1 MKSAGKRRSAAA
13 VLTAAA
19 LAAASPALGGPVRVT
34 LVNGTTGEPGRADLL
49 TLYRLGQGMEPVASL
64 EDAGASAVLEAPAE
78 AAPENFPRPYLLQA
92 TYAGVN
98 YNQPVRLDADGSAEA
113 ALTVYDPFDRW
124 EDGGIALT
132 TWRALYRRLP
142 RAAGAAADT
151 LRADHIFVIENRTAP
166 PRTFASDGETLRFRL
181 PGEDALVG
189 IPSVSATGASG
200 MPVPQSPFPVET
212 AAAAGNDYAVRTAF
226 KPGETEI
233 VLSYEVE
240 YPGERHEASLV
251 APRDS
256 PEVLLLAAP
265 ADMTLALPDDASG
278 PAAAGWEFPGP
289 DPDAGLNVA
298 RKFGVRAGEPVRMVF
313 AGGSPAAADA
323 GPAAFSAPPARPAP
337 GGGALPPVE
346 APGAPG
352 DSASPVG
359 TIGVLP
365 DPTRAGKWALALLMA
380 AALGFG
386 LLHRAFGGPS
396 DPSGGGGKD
405 PAAGGGKDPAAG
417 GGKDPATGGGKDP
430 AARGGAAR

>member
-1 MKSAGKRRSAAA
+1 VKSARKRRSAAA
-13 VLTAAA
+13 ALTAAA
-19 LAAASPALGGPVRVT
+19 LAAAFPALGGPVRVT

-64 EDAGASAVLEAPAE
+64 EDARASAVLEAPAE
-78 AAPENFPRPYLLQA
+78 AAPGNFPRPYLLQA

-142 RAAGAAADT
+142 RVAGAAADT
-151 LRADHIFVIENRTAP
+151 LRADHIFVIENRTTP
-166 PRTFASDGETLRFRL
+166 PRTFASDRETLRFRL

-189 IPSVSATGASG
+189 VPSVSATGATG

-226 KPGETEI
+226 KPGETEV

-240 YPGERHEASLV
+240 YPDERHEASLV

-256 PEVLLLAAP
+256 PEVMLLAAP
-265 ADMTLALPDDASG
+265 ADMMLEIPDDAAG
-278 PAAAGWEFPGP
+278 PAAAGWEFLGP

-298 RKFGVRAGEPVRMVF
+298 RKRGVEAGEPVRMVF
-313 AGGSPAAADA
+313 SGGSAPAADT
-323 GPAAFSAPPARPAP
+323 GPTAFSSPPARPAD
-337 GGGALPPVE
+337 GAGGALPPVE
-346 APGAPG
+346 APAAPG
-352 DSASPVG
+352 GSASPVG

-386 LLHRAFGGPS
+386 LLHRAFGG
-396 DPSGGGGKD
+396 GKD
-405 PAAGGGKDPAAG
+405 
-417 GGKDPATGGGKDP
+417 T
-430 AARGGAAR
+430 AARGGGR